1 MPRFSIIV
9 PVYNVEEYLSECV
22 ESVVSQ
28 TFTDWELIL
37 VDDGSP
43 DNCPRFC
50 DEWALKDQRIKSIHK
65 ANGGASSARNKGL
78 EVSAGEYV
86 LFLDGDDFYNDKNTL
101 KTFDEKLTASD
112 TDVLI
117 FGCTDFNMNTGETV
131 VSRTG
136 YDIDLIEQG
145 DYFHTMHYL
154 LSNKMIPGGPTIFCF
169 KKSIAVDNSVSFKEG
184 IQDED
189 YDFVLSIFTS
199 CKSISAID
207 DPFYSYRKGRSD
219 SVTGSASIKM
229 IYGIEYT
236 LNKWIDES
244 EKIENQVLKNDILN
258 YVAFIYSTGFVIC
271 GRMKRKQRKEALKI
285 MNKYK
290 SVLNYAYW
298 KKPKTAKFA
307 VEIIGSDLFSVLA
320 AKYFSLT
327 HI

>member
-207 DPFYSYRKGRSD
+207 DPFYSYRKGRAD

-229 IYGIEYT
+229 IY
-236 LNKWIDES
+236 
-244 EKIENQVLKNDILN
+244 
-258 YVAFIYSTGFVIC
+258 
-271 GRMKRKQRKEALKI
+271 
-285 MNKYK
+285 
-290 SVLNYAYW
+290 
-298 KKPKTAKFA
+298 
-307 VEIIGSDLFSVLA
+307 
-320 AKYFSLT
+320 
-327 HI
+327 

>member
-22 ESVVSQ
+22 NSVVSQ
-28 TFTDWELIL
+28 TFRDWELIL

-43 DNCPRFC
+43 DNCPRLC
-50 DEWALKDQRIKSIHK
+50 DEWALKDERITAIHK

-78 EVSAGEYV
+78 ETCGGEYV
-86 LFLDGDDFYNDKNTL
+86 LFLDGDDFYNDTNTL
-101 KTFDEKLTASD
+101 KTFDENLRKND

-136 YDIDLIEQG
+136 YDTDLIEKQ
-145 DYFHTMHYL
+145 DYFRTMHYL
-154 LSNKMIPGGPTIFCF
+154 LSSKMIPGGPTIFCF
-169 KKSIAVDNSVSFKEG
+169 RKSVALDNSIFFKEG

-189 YDFVLSIFTS
+189 YDFVLSIFVS
-199 CKSISAID
+199 CKNISAID
-207 DPFYSYRKGRSD
+207 NPFYSYRKGRSD

-236 LNKWIDES
+236 LKKWLD
-244 EKIENQVLKNDILN
+244 KCKTIENEIIKKDILN
-258 YVAFIYSTGFVIC
+258 YIAFIYSTGFVIC
-271 GRMKRKQRKEALKI
+271 GRMKKEQRKKALKI
-285 MNKYK
+285 MNKYRF
-290 SVLNYAYW
+290 VLDYAYW
-298 KKPKTAKFA
+298 KNPKIAKMA
-307 VEIIGSDLFSVLA
+307 VKFVGSELFSVLA
-320 AKYFSLT
+320 SKYFAVT